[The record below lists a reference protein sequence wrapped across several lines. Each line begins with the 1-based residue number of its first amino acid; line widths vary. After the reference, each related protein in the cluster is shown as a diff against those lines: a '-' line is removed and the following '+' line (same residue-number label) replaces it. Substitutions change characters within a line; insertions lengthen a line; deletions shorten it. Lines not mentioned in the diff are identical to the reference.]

1 MFKLNMFLCYNQGG
15 ENFRYKSG
23 LEVSSR
29 VDGKLLN
36 NFLILIY
43 MYTYKRTDSSNFLG
57 TINRWARDG
66 SLRGTFEV
74 GQYLDAVLIAV

>member
-15 ENFRYKSG
+15 ENFRYKSR

-36 NFLILIY
+36 NFKRY